1 MKVPSLLR
9 RSLALRL
16 ALVYGLLGMLVV
28 AGLGLSVYFSTERY
42 LRGQAR
48 QRLDELAAF
57 YAAYTAATAPDED
70 RLAALAP
77 QIVAFFAPQAGYDV
91 RVFEARS
98 GTLLAASRDLGSLPS
113 SAALAALDYRRPT
126 LFLPGSE
133 DRPGRIYAARPVATT
148 TGSPLAVVEISRNW
162 GDLESFLAT
171 LRLILVA
178 AGGVAL
184 AIILVASLLLAR
196 RITRPLQQMEAAT
209 QAIAAGDFERRLSV
223 AREDEVGRLSTS
235 INRMAA
241 DLARLEAA
249 RREFIARI
257 SHDLR
262 TPLTAIKGFVVNLQ
276 DSAPPEM
283 QPALATMDQQADRLI
298 GLVNDLLTLSR
309 LQRGR
314 MRLRSAE
321 LDLAQVAR
329 SAAALAGARA
339 QRLGVTLNLQLAQ
352 DLPAVPGDADRL
364 QQVILNL
371 LDNALKATP
380 AGGTVYV
387 EVELRWGEAVLSV
400 VDSGCGL
407 TAEEA
412 ARAFE
417 PYFRGQGGGAGL
429 GLAIAR
435 EIVEGHGGHIWLR
448 QRAEGGAEAGFALP
462 CSADTGRRGSVKEQ
476 TDDPVRAGLPDRS

>member
-1 MKVPSLLR
+1 MRGPAFLR

-16 ALVYGLLGMLVV
+16 ALVYGLIGMLVI
-28 AGLGLSVYFSTERY
+28 AGLGLGVYLSTERY

-48 QRLDELAAF
+48 QQLDELAAF
-57 YAAYTAATAPDED
+57 YAAYTAATAPDEG

-91 RVFEARS
+91 RVFGSRS
-98 GTLLAASRDLGSLPS
+98 GTLLAASRDLGPLPS
-113 SAALAALDYRRPT
+113 SATLAALDYRRPT

-133 DRPGRIYAARPVATT
+133 DRPGRLYAARPVATAA
-148 TGSPLAVVEISRNW
+148 GNPLAIVEVSRVW
-162 GDLESFLAT
+162 SDLESFLAT

-178 AGGVAL
+178 AGALAL

-196 RITRPLQQMEAAT
+196 RITHPLQQMEAAT
-209 QAIAAGDFERRLSV
+209 QAIAGGDFARRLHLT
-223 AREDEVGRLSTS
+223 REDEVGRLSGS

-249 RREFIARI
+249 RRDFIARI

-262 TPLTAIKGFVVNLQ
+262 TPLTAIKGFVGNLQ

-309 LQRGR
+309 LQRGK

-321 LDLAQVAR
+321 LDLAEVAR
-329 SAAALAGARA
+329 AAVALAGARA
-339 QRLGVTLNLQLAQ
+339 QRLGVTLDLQLAR
-352 DLPAVPGDADRL
+352 DLPPVSGDADRL
-364 QQVILNL
+364 QQAALNL
-371 LDNALKATP
+371 LDNALRATP
-380 AGGTVYV
+380 AGGTVRV
-387 EVELRWGEAVLSV
+387 EVERRPGEVLLSV
-400 VDSGCGL
+400 VDNGRGL
-407 TAEEA
+407 TAEEV

-417 PYFRGQGGGAGL
+417 PYFRGEGGGAGL

-435 EIVEGHGGHIWLR
+435 EIVEGHGGRIWLR
-448 QRAEGGAEAGFALP
+448 QRAQGGAEAGFALP
-462 CSADTGRRGSVKEQ
+462 C
-476 TDDPVRAGLPDRS
+476 PPDRGRQGSGAPGSEARAVARPLTER